1 MRNTIK
7 VLFAIFLVS
16 TLWLAACGAGAE
28 ALEDKTWV
36 LESYGEPG
44 SLNTVL
50 EDIETN
56 ITFDSAEG
64 KISGS
69 AGCNHYFGD
78 YEVSGNEL
86 SFPGPIAS
94 TEMWCGEEI
103 GEQERQYLNAL
114 IEAESYKI
122 EGDKLTINCG
132 QQILVFELE

>member
-7 VLFAIFLVS
+7 LLVFLFLAG
-16 TLWLAACGAGAE
+16 TLWLAACSTGAE

-36 LESYGEPG
+36 LESYGEPD

-50 EDIETN
+50 EDTEITA
-56 ITFDSAEG
+56 TFDSTEG
-64 KISGS
+64 KVTGS

-103 GEQERQYLNAL
+103 GEQERQYLNTL
-114 IEAESYKI
+114 SDAESYKI

-132 QQILVFELE
+132 QQVLVFERE

>member
-7 VLFAIFLVS
+7 LLVFLFLAG
-16 TLWLAACGAGAE
+16 TLWLAACSTGAE

-36 LESYGEPG
+36 LESYGEPD

-50 EDIETN
+50 EDTEITA
-56 ITFDSAEG
+56 TFDSTEG
-64 KISGS
+64 KVTGS

-103 GEQERQYLNAL
+103 GEQERQYLSAL
-114 IEAESYKI
+114 TDAESYKI

-132 QQILVFELE
+132 QQVLVFERE

>member
-7 VLFAIFLVS
+7 LLVFLFLAGA
-16 TLWLAACGAGAE
+16 LWLAACATGAE

-36 LESYGEPG
+36 LESYGEPN

-50 EDIETN
+50 EDTEITA
-56 ITFDSAEG
+56 TFDSAEG

-69 AGCNHYFGD
+69 AGCNHYFGG
-78 YEVSGNEL
+78 YEVSGNKL

-103 GEQERQYLNAL
+103 GEQERQYLSAL
-114 IEAESYKI
+114 TDSESYKI

-132 QQILVFELE
+132 QQVLVFELE

>member
-7 VLFAIFLVS
+7 LLVFLFLAG
-16 TLWLAACGAGAE
+16 TLWLAACATGAE

-36 LESYGEPG
+36 LESYGEPN

-69 AGCNHYFGD
+69 AGCNSYFGE
-78 YEVSGNEL
+78 YEVNGNKL

-103 GEQERQYLNAL
+103 GEQERQYLSAL
-114 IEAESYKI
+114 TDAESYKI

-132 QQILVFELE
+132 QHVLVFERE